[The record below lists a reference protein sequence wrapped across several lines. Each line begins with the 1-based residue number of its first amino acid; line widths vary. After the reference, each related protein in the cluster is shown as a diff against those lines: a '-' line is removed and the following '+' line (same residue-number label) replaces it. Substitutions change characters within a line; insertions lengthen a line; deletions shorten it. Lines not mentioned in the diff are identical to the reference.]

1 MKSDG
6 PGNISKDNNYVS
18 VGVEKNA
25 LGFAILML
33 LLQIGICLVY
43 GFVINIP
50 AMVVNLGSVLTMV
63 GLAILVI
70 AGRCLSM

>member
-1 MKSDG
+1 MQSEG
-6 PGNISKDNNYVS
+6 PANISKDNNYVS

-25 LGFAILML
+25 LVFAILML
-33 LLQIGICLVY
+33 VLQVGICLVY

-50 AMVVNLGSVLTMV
+50 AMLLNIGSVLVMV

-70 AGRCLSM
+70 AGSCTSM